1 MIIQKIPHYIDSMLT
16 QEMARMALEG
26 GKVVIAWYTNQE
38 NKQSVVHSH
47 PYHELIIPFKGSMV
61 QYSSAGS
68 LYTLHVGELIFFPA
82 EQFHSGKYDL
92 TDTVSERLVIQVD
105 ADIWESAAQRCGLAS
120 PAWTKEVTILNAD
133 SVSTWDL
140 RGLFERMAQ
149 SPYIK
154 KQYQN
159 AILESQLVEF
169 QLLTNQIVEEK
180 HTQAPSSTNALIAQA
195 VAYLQENYTNPDL
208 TVADLA
214 TYTYTS
220 REYLSRSFKKY
231 TMESIHGY
239 LTNLRMQHCR
249 RAIAVG
255 TSILDACTESG
266 FSNYSSF
273 LKTFRRLYGMTP
285 ADYRNQLNE
294 LCGKYQLDLLEQTK
308 TLSASAQQ

>member
-1 MIIQKIPHYIDSMLT
+1 
-16 QEMARMALEG
+16 MALEG

-249 RAIAVG
+249 RAIAAG

>member
-1 MIIQKIPHYIDSMLT
+1 MGRLLFLSGAAEHPHQIPQVHGQKGFAHRLPLFAALFGHKGLEPVGVCGGQPLPREHHRGLLVLEEIEIGFVLHQAVNLFIRNFEAVFHLDAGLIQ
-16 QEMARMALEG
+16 
-26 GKVVIAWYTNQE
+26 
-38 NKQSVVHSH
+38 
-47 PYHELIIPFKGSMV
+47 
-61 QYSSAGS
+61 
-68 LYTLHVGELIFFPA
+68 PA
-82 EQFHSGKYDL
+82 FDG
-92 TDTVSERLVIQVD
+92 
-105 ADIWESAAQRCGLAS
+105 AGLAS

-249 RAIAVG
+249 RAIAAG